1 MNADQ
6 NVIKMRHNVL
16 YQVAKLAFEGTLE
29 AKYKYLPKQM
39 WPGPLP
45 THRCCVFRERAV
57 TAERITLAMG
67 NSPDEIDNG
76 NIMQIM
82 DSACADCPI
91 SGYLVTDNCRTCV
104 GKACMNSCRFG
115 AISIGKHHAEI
126 DKYKCKECG
135 MCAKGCPFNAIVH
148 TKRPCKTSCPV
159 DALTYDEYGLA
170 SIDESKCIRCGQC
183 YHSCPF
189 GAVGIRNDIVPVIEA
204 IKSGRK
210 VYVMTAPA
218 AIGQF
223 GSDIT
228 LASWKKAAKAIGFA
242 DLYEVG
248 LGADLTTKSEA
259 IEWHEAYEAGE
270 LKVTSCCPAFVN
282 LIRKHFPELSDA
294 ISTTVSPM
302 CQLSRLIKAKE
313 PDAVTVFIG
322 PCIAKK
328 SEVKDQRIEGNAD
341 YALIFSEFEAIMKAK
356 NIELEPSSEEGQE
369 SSIFG
374 RRYAT
379 SGGVAESC
387 IAYLQEAGIED
398 DFQVLKVSGVK
409 NIKTALAQAKAGKLP
424 YEFIEGMC
432 CEGGCFYGPSSYD
445 NSARAKLARD
455 AQIDKSDSRTISENL
470 SAYDLESFS
479 PHR

>member
-1 MNADQ
+1 
-6 NVIKMRHNVL
+6 MRHVR
-16 YQVAKLAFEGTLE
+16 QGV
-29 AKYKYLPKQM
+29 
-39 WPGPLP
+39 
-45 THRCCVFRERAV
+45 
-57 TAERITLAMG
+57 
-67 NSPDEIDNG
+67 S
-76 NIMQIM
+76 
-82 DSACADCPI
+82 
-91 SGYLVTDNCRTCV
+91 
-104 GKACMNSCRFG
+104 
-115 AISIGKHHAEI
+115 
-126 DKYKCKECG
+126 
-135 MCAKGCPFNAIVH
+135 FNAIVH

-210 VYVMTAPA
+210 VYAMTAPA

-356 NIELEPSSEEGQE
+356 NIELKTPQE
-369 SSIFG
+369 Y
-374 RRYAT
+374 RQVAYA
-379 SGGVAESC
+379 
-387 IAYLQEAGIED
+387 IAHSPL
-398 DFQVLKVSGVK
+398 V
-409 NIKTALAQAKAGKLP
+409 KTA
-424 YEFIEGMC
+424 F
-432 CEGGCFYGPSSYD
+432 
-445 NSARAKLARD
+445 
-455 AQIDKSDSRTISENL
+455 
-470 SAYDLESFS
+470 
-479 PHR
+479 